1 MAALIIIRIS
11 NQEPAYYDT
20 YNPIGQLMSNSSS
33 NNNNNSSASNQNAPN
48 KLQSVDEWLD
58 SIKMSRYKENFQ
70 RHQINT
76 LQYVARLGRTDLELI
91 GIQNGQH
98 LKKMVQAI
106 MSLRSASSIG
116 ASGEGY
122 LV

>member
-1 MAALIIIRIS
+1 
-11 NQEPAYYDT
+11 
-20 YNPIGQLMSNSSS
+20 MSNDKAGPARQTTSE
-33 NNNNNSSASNQNAPN
+33 
-48 KLQSVDEWLD
+48 LQQPQATVDEWLS

-70 RHQINT
+70 KHQINS
-76 LQYVARLGRTDLELI
+76 LQYVARLSQADLNLI

-98 LKKMVQAI
+98 LKRILNAI
-106 MSLRSASSIG
+106 VSLRSASSIG